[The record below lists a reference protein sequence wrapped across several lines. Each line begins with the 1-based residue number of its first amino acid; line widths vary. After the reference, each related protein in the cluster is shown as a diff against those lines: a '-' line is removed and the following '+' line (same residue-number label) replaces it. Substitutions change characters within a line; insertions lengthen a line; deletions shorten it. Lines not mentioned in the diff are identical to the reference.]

1 MDTFTI
7 AVYLASNFVVML
19 AYERAMGAFFE
30 KRRTASIILVL
41 SCLLYFALSSAVFLL
56 WSIPIV
62 NMSVTII
69 AITIITLNYEA
80 SAIKRIVAVVGSY
93 VIIATT
99 DFLAALII
107 GIYQV
112 DHFDSLGD
120 YNYNILG
127 FILLGALA
135 YILAL
140 LLRRFK
146 NIRKNTIKS
155 LLFLILYSSILVS
168 SVVVLLIGLSYFPQS
183 IAIIFIIVIFGINV
197 FMYYIH
203 DILSAAYEDKLKAA
217 LHTQEKEYYFTQC
230 QLMQESVENIKTIR
244 HDMKL
249 HLAIARDY
257 TARGKAND
265 ATDYLDG
272 LLGDIEKKEVY
283 SNTKNTAFDSII
295 NYKLNDA
302 KQENIKLDIRL
313 LIPPALN
320 MEVADVVTI
329 LGNLLDNAIEANAKA
344 EDKVIKLD
352 IEYSKESL
360 FIHVENTF
368 DGVVKYA
375 QGKSGAE
382 KIITTRK
389 DSDNHGYGLKN
400 IRNSVEKYNG
410 HVDISHDNNIFS
422 VGVLL
427 YVNEE

>member
-1 MDTFTI
+1 MINFYTGTYLFYNI
-7 AVYLASNFVVML
+7 MAVFAIGNFMRV
-19 AYERAMGAFFE
+19 FFE
-30 KRRTASIILVL
+30 KRRTTLPVMILIYLLHFVSSAIAFLLINIPVISIIISILTIFL
-41 SCLLYFALSSAVFLL
+41 ITTIYKSSIMRQF
-56 WSIPIV
+56 
-62 NMSVTII
+62 T
-69 AITIITLNYEA
+69 
-80 SAIKRIVAVVGSY
+80 
-93 VIIATT
+93 AT
-99 DFLAALII
+99 AACNLFLII
-107 GIYQV
+107 IE
-112 DHFDSLGD
+112 L
-120 YNYNILG
+120 
-127 FILLGALA
+127 
-135 YILAL
+135 LAL
-140 LLRRFK
+140 LSFGYYQMSMREHLEIENALFF
-146 NIRKNTIKS
+146 IFTGALIYVIS
-155 LLFLILYSSILVS
+155 LLFLKVKNIKKISTFFPPMFWISALVISGLSSIG
-168 SVVVLLIGLSYFPQS
+168 LIITMMYLPQV
-183 IAIIFIIVIFGINV
+183 IAMIFVIIVLGINV
-197 FMYYIH
+197 LVLYLQ
-203 DILSAAYEDKLKAA
+203 DTLSAAYEDKLKAA

>member
-1 MDTFTI
+1 MRQFT
-7 AVYLASNFVVML
+7 A
-19 AYERAMGAFFE
+19 
-30 KRRTASIILVL
+30 TAACNL
-41 SCLLYFALSSAVFLL
+41 F
-56 WSIPIV
+56 
-62 NMSVTII
+62 
-69 AITIITLNYEA
+69 
-80 SAIKRIVAVVGSY
+80 
-93 VIIATT
+93 
-99 DFLAALII
+99 LII
-107 GIYQV
+107 IE
-112 DHFDSLGD
+112 L
-120 YNYNILG
+120 
-127 FILLGALA
+127 
-135 YILAL
+135 LAL
-140 LLRRFK
+140 LSFGYYQMSMREHLEIENALFF
-146 NIRKNTIKS
+146 IFTGALIYVIS
-155 LLFLILYSSILVS
+155 LLFLKVKNIKKISTFFPPMFWISALVISGLSSIG
-168 SVVVLLIGLSYFPQS
+168 LIITMMYLPQV
-183 IAIIFIIVIFGINV
+183 IAMIFVIIVLGINV
-197 FMYYIH
+197 LVLYLQ
-203 DILSAAYEDKLKAA
+203 DTLSAAYEDKLKAA